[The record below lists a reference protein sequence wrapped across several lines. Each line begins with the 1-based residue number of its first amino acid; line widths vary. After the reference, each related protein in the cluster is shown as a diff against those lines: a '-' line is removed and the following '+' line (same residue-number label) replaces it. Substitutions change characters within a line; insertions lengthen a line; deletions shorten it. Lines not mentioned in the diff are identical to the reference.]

1 MNLYICQDRHITATD
16 QPQLLFCHTC
26 LNPVE
31 VVSDEL
37 PFTDM
42 DYIYHGD
49 KLAKIESQ
57 YAGKECK
64 AIRRANGKCIRGRN
78 SNMLVEFENGD
89 QVVIPARMLRKIKM
103 Q

>member
-1 MNLYICQDRHITATD
+1 MTQYICQDRHVSATD
-16 QPQLLFCHTC
+16 QAQLLFCHTC
-26 LNPVE
+26 LGPVE
-31 VVSDEL
+31 IVDDAL

-49 KLAKIESQ
+49 KLAKIESP
-57 YAGKECK
+57 YARKECK
-64 AIRRANGKCIRGRN
+64 AVRRTDNKCIRGRN

-103 Q
+103 

>member
-1 MNLYICQDRHITATD
+1 MTQYICKDRHVSATPE
-16 QPQLLFCHTC
+16 PQLLSCHTC
-26 LNPVE
+26 DGPVE
-31 VVSDEL
+31 RVSDEL

-42 DYIYHGD
+42 DYTYHGD

-64 AIRRANGKCIRGRN
+64 AVRREDNKCIRGRN

-89 QVVIPARMLRKIKM
+89 VVVIPARMLRKIKF
-103 Q
+103 